1 MNLKSYRSCIYITN
15 LRWRSVSSR
24 TIYYPEYYKA
34 CDSHWYKEHF
44 FLLTSSPLHY
54 LLSIPSKFLYR
65 CIPLFVLQEIP
76 VCLKIG
82 RIFMF
87 PERRQH
93 STCLP
98 KIDRSWKIVA
108 RNGRVQV
115 AHCSPVDR
123 HLYTHHIH
131 SNIWW
136 RGFLP
141 CCYFYLSAIYRENDD
156 TSKTQ
161 STLVQVTIAFAK
173 ISCLPR
179 LDAFFLQHTFHF
191 FIVSFP
197 ISHGL
202 PLLTS

>member
-1 MNLKSYRSCIYITN
+1 MNLKSYLSCIYITN

-76 VCLKIG
+76 VCLKID

-141 CCYFYLSAIYRENDD
+141 CCYFYLSRR
-156 TSKTQ
+156 
-161 STLVQVTIAFAK
+161 STERVTT
-173 ISCLPR
+173 
-179 LDAFFLQHTFHF
+179 LQKH
-191 FIVSFP
+191 SQ
-197 ISHGL
+197 L
-202 PLLTS
+202 